1 MSPAAAAP
9 PDTDVAAAIRD
20 RLAGFVRSLRMNGFP
35 VGMAESRD
43 ALAILAEA
51 DLSRPSALMP
61 ALRALFAT
69 RPADWER
76 FPEIYTAYW
85 SARRTGVRTTTSG
98 ASRKGGLDIRSW
110 PGPDARRGEE
120 GAPDR
125 VTRSEADDPAPE
137 SEDEAGSRRAGG
149 SRIESLANT
158 DFRHLTDPAE
168 REAAHAL
175 AERLARRMRAR
186 LARRERI
193 ARRGRRIDL
202 RRTLAR
208 AVESG
213 GEPLDL
219 VRRRPRRKPLKL
231 VILLDASGSMSV
243 YSATFVRFMHGVL
256 AGFARAD
263 AFVFHTRLVQVS
275 RALRERDPVRAAE
288 RFALLAQGFGGGTKI
303 GAALETFN
311 RAYARRTITSRTAV
325 MIVSDGYDTGE
336 PESLGREMARL
347 RRRARRVIWLNPM
360 LGWRDY
366 APAARGMQAA
376 LPHVD
381 LFAPAHDL
389 ASLAAL
395 EPELARL

>member
-1 MSPAAAAP
+1 VSPAAASP
-9 PDTDVAAAIRD
+9 GTDAAAAIRA
-20 RLAGFVRSLRMNGFP
+20 RLAGFVRTLRMNGFP
-35 VGMAESRD
+35 VGLAESRD

-51 DLSRPSALMP
+51 NLARPSALMP
-61 ALRALFAT
+61 ALRTLFAT
-69 RPADWER
+69 RPSDWER
-76 FPEIYTAYW
+76 FPEIFRAYW
-85 SARRTGVRTTTSG
+85 SARRTGVRMTTSG

-110 PGPDARRGEE
+110 PGPDAMRGEE
-120 GAPDR
+120 SAPDR
-125 VTRSEADDPAPE
+125 VTRTEAEDHAAE
-137 SEDEAGSRRAGG
+137 TEDEAGSRRAGG
-149 SRIESLANT
+149 SRIESLAHT

-168 REAAHAL
+168 IEAAHAL

-186 LARRERI
+186 LVRRERI
-193 ARRGRRIDL
+193 ARKGPRLDL

-208 AVESG
+208 AVEHG
-213 GEPLDL
+213 GEPIDL

-263 AFVFHTRLVQVS
+263 AFVFHTRLIQVS
-275 RALRERDPVRAAE
+275 QALRERDPVRAAE

-336 PESLGREMARL
+336 PEVLGREMARL

-395 EPELARL
+395 EPALARL

>member
-1 MSPAAAAP
+1 MPEI
-9 PDTDVAAAIRD
+9 DVPAAIRG

-35 VGMAESRD
+35 VGLAESRD

-51 DLSRPSALMP
+51 DLARPAALMPSLRTLFASRPS
-61 ALRALFAT
+61 
-69 RPADWER
+69 DWER
-76 FPEIYTAYW
+76 FPEIYAAYW
-85 SARRTGVRTTTSG
+85 RARRTGMRVTTSG
-98 ASRKGGLDIRSW
+98 ASRTGGLDIRSW
-110 PGPDARRGEE
+110 PGPQAKPAIE
-120 GAPDR
+120 GVPDR
-125 VTRSEADDPAPE
+125 VTRTDEAEDHAAE
-137 SEDEAGSRRAGG
+137 SGDEAGSRRAGG
-149 SRIESLANT
+149 SRVESLAHT

-168 REAAHAL
+168 IEAAHAL
-175 AERLARRMRAR
+175 AERLARRMRTR
-186 LARRERI
+186 LVRRERI

-208 AVESG
+208 AVEHG
-213 GEPLDL
+213 GEPIDL
-219 VRRRPRRKPLKL
+219 VRRRPRAKPLKL

-263 AFVFHTRLVQVS
+263 AFVFHTRLIQVS
-275 RALRERDPVRAAE
+275 QALRERDPVRAAE
-288 RFALLAQGFGGGTKI
+288 RFALLAQGFGGGTRI

-311 RAYARRTITSRTAV
+311 RAYASRTLTSRTAV

-336 PESLGREMARL
+336 PEVLAREMARL

-366 APAARGMQAA
+366 APAARGMRAA